1 MTYGRILLLGL
12 TLFFI
17 GGAVGGRW
25 GGYLAVA
32 AFLGTPLAAFVLLS
46 LRPGG
51 VKDAEAKLAAIEQL
65 PETDDEPTRW
75 ERKQRL
81 VPRWNP
87 ASPEQAAAVRRL
99 VDEHRGALVRVR
111 TDRSADVLTAT
122 KSEELRYEVDEN
134 GVVRVTEQAAR
145 DRSGRRLGLGG
156 SGAFLLGWALAA
168 AGQDTPLEWVAGVLL
183 FGGFV
188 SAALGFLISGSERT
202 EHGALLRTRRGE
214 RWTSIGYP
222 ED

>member
-12 TLFFI
+12 TLFVI

-32 AFLGTPLAAFVLLS
+32 AFLGTPLAALALLS

-65 PETDDEPTRW
+65 READEEPTRW

-81 VPRWNP
+81 TRDWRPSTP
-87 ASPEQAAAVRRL
+87 AQGVEVRRL
-99 VDEHRGALVRVR
+99 ATEHNGALVRVR

-122 KSEELRYEVDEN
+122 TAEVLRYEVDEN
-134 GVVRVTEQAAR
+134 GVVRVTEQVAR
-145 DRSGRRLGLGG
+145 DRSGRWLGLGG
-156 SGAFLLGWALAA
+156 IGGFLLGWALAV
-168 AGQDTPLEWVAGVLL
+168 AGQDTPLEGVAAVLL
-183 FGGFV
+183 FGGFA